1 MTLPHISD
9 PEQVLAIRHFA
20 IAQRHL
26 SRPPHQLTY
35 PFLHLGDEACLVLA
49 RTTDGHFILNREFR
63 FPVHAYV
70 LGCPA
75 GRIDPGETPHQ
86 AALRE
91 LQEETGYTT
100 ASLTHLGSAYFVPAI
115 CTQKGH
121 FFFAD
126 NCTPHAP
133 PHHEPFEVIELVL
146 KTEAELIDHIRT
158 TDQLDSGLLTTYG
171 YWKTYLTARDSAN
184 R

>member
-1 MTLPHISD
+1 MNLPLISD
-9 PEQVLAIRHFA
+9 PEQVLAIRHFT

-35 PFLHLGDEACLVLA
+35 PFLHLGDDACLVLA
-49 RTTDGHFILNREFR
+49 RTTDGRFILNREFR

-75 GRIDPGETPHQ
+75 GRIDPGETPEQ

-91 LQEETGYTT
+91 LQEETGYT
-100 ASLTHLGSAYFVPAI
+100 APSLTYLGSAYIVPAI

-126 NCTPHAP
+126 NCIPHAP
-133 PHHEPFEVIELVL
+133 PQHEPFEVIEPTLM
-146 KTEAELIDHIRT
+146 TEQELLTHVQG
-158 TDQLDSGLLTTYG
+158 TDAIDSGLLTTLG
-171 YWKTYLTARDSAN
+171 YCKLFN
-184 R
+184 LL